1 MVNLDAKW
9 RDVDAKIYPWLSA
22 FNQIMRQTALPSI
35 QGDTIY
41 VTSDYSGFHD
51 NSKYIVITILLADLS
66 NCQTWELQRQNIRK
80 KYLAKR
86 RMSYKKLNDKQRE
99 AALVPFLEAA
109 GSINGL
115 CASLIINKKIDG
127 LVTTRRTLQKLM
139 QSVGIKGKW
148 NIHEFER
155 MARVAHFVSLFLA
168 GLAQPAMNVI
178 WITDDDEIVG
188 GEERKADCA
197 HLVSAFTSNYIL
209 HSLGELCMG
218 TTALD
223 EGDFLEED
231 FAAIPDLVAGSLSD
245 MMTVISSHGNWI
257 DSAIEID
264 GEKIKSRLIL
274 SWLIRTL
281 KRLCYVNI
289 VFEHLG
295 GTSIGLIPLDLE

>member
-1 MVNLDAKW
+1 MLNPNGKW
-9 RDVDAKIYPWLSA
+9 QDINEPIYPWLSA
-22 FNQIMRQTALPSI
+22 FNQIMRQTTLPSI

-51 NSKYIVITILLADLS
+51 SSNYIVITILLADLYS
-66 NCQTWELQRQNIRK
+66 CQFWEFQRRSIRK
-80 KYLAKR
+80 RYLANR
-86 RMSYKKLNDKQRE
+86 RMSYKKLNDKKRE
-99 AALVPFLEAA
+99 EALVPFLEAA

-127 LVTTRRTLQKLM
+127 LITTRSTLQDLM

-148 NIHEFER
+148 NIYEYER

-168 GLAQPAMNVI
+168 GFAKPSMNVI

-188 GEERKADCA
+188 SAERKADCA
-197 HLVSAFTSNYIL
+197 HLVSAFTSSYIPY
-209 HSLGELCMG
+209 SLGELCMG

-245 MMTVISSHGNWI
+245 MMTVIGNQENWI
-257 DSAIEID
+257 DEASEIE
-264 GEKIKSRLIL
+264 GEKLKSRLIL

-281 KRLCYVNI
+281 KKLCHINL

-295 GTSIGLIPLDLE
+295 GSRIGLIPLELE

>member
-1 MVNLDAKW
+1 
-9 RDVDAKIYPWLSA
+9 
-22 FNQIMRQTALPSI
+22 
-35 QGDTIY
+35 
-41 VTSDYSGFHD
+41 
-51 NSKYIVITILLADLS
+51 
-66 NCQTWELQRQNIRK
+66 
-80 KYLAKR
+80 
-86 RMSYKKLNDKQRE
+86 MSYKKLNDKQRE